1 MGKELFLGI
10 DIGTTKTSVTLGSSD
25 GVILA
30 NHMFATSND
39 PQEVIEE
46 ICIAGTKLIKAD
58 KVSAG
63 GISCDGPI
71 DAESGIILSPPHL
84 PSWNT
89 IPICSIL
96 SSRLGIP
103 FFLENEANACALAEW
118 YWGNGKNTRNM
129 VFLTFDTRFS
139 AALILNGDLYRGT
152 NGQAGQIGHI
162 RAAESGPYCCGKNG
176 SFESFCSGTGIS
188 LLFEQNCRTNKTAK
202 EICALADSGDVPT
215 LTVVRESALH
225 LGLALSLL
233 IDLLNPEK
241 IVIGNI
247 YQRNEKLFASIANA
261 IIDDETLELN
271 RKGCEVVPS
280 ALAGQLRDLATIGI
294 AKNHWRPHAQGN

>member
-10 DIGTTKTSVTLGSSD
+10 DIGGTKTSVSLGSSD

-30 NHMFATSND
+30 KNMFATSND

-46 ICIAGTKLIKAD
+46 ICIASIQVMKAN

-63 GISCDGPI
+63 GISCGGPL
-71 DAESGIILSPPHL
+71 DAEQGLILSPPNL
-84 PSWNT
+84 PSWDK

-103 FFLENEANACALAEW
+103 FFLENDANACALAEW
-118 YWGNGKNTRNM
+118 YWGNGRGTQNM
-129 VFLTFDTRFS
+129 VFLTFGTGFG
-139 AALILNGDLYRGT
+139 AGLILNGRLYRGT
-152 NGQAGQIGHI
+152 NGQAGEIGHI
-162 RAAESGPYCCGKNG
+162 RSDESGPFCYGKNG

-188 LLFEQNCRTNKTAK
+188 LLFEQNFRTAKTAK
-202 EICALADSGDVPT
+202 EICALADSGDVFA
-215 LTVVRESALH
+215 LTVVRESASH

-241 IVIGNI
+241 IIIGSI
-247 YQRNEKLFASIANA
+247 YQRNEKLFNSIANT
-261 IIDDETLELN
+261 IIDNEALELN
-271 RKGCEVVPS
+271 RQCCKIVPS
-280 ALAGQLRDLATIGI
+280 ALAEQLGDLAALGI
-294 AKNHWRPHAQGN
+294 AKDHWRTHA